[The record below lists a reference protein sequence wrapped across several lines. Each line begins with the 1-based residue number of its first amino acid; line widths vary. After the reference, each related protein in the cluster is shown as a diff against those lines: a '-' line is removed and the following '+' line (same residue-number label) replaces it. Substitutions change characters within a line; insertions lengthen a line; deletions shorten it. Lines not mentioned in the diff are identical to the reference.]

1 VQLDH
6 RTDFASDHAVPVP
19 QERIIGF
26 HPGSSGIRK
35 LPAIFSIDAK
45 SPRRVSRVEGADS
58 VETRFGLLA
67 PVDWQPIRGQ

>member
-26 HPGSSGIRK
+26 HPGSSTT
-35 LPAIFSIDAK
+35 LPLRARTVND
-45 SPRRVSRVEGADS
+45 G
-58 VETRFGLLA
+58 
-67 PVDWQPIRGQ
+67 